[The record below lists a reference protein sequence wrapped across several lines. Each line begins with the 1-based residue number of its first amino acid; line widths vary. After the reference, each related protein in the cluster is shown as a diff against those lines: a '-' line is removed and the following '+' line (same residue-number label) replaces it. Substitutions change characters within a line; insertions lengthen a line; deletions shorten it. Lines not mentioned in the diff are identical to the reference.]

1 MSSRTSTDPAR
12 AFCGFG
18 TTFESPTDWSAD
30 AFRRW
35 VGLRFGLPVQLSH
48 DVVISSAGVFKEI
61 GWVTDS
67 ALVDE
72 SSIHPG
78 GLLVLGH
85 LHAGVVGDRVLE
97 DVNNPHPRR
106 PRWGLS
112 LGARVHR
119 EGGTVTLALPEELSV
134 TLRPAHRRAM
144 ILGVGDRAREVWDV
158 LVTCQPTPGQVT

>member
-1 MSSRTSTDPAR
+1 MSSRTSTDPPR

-18 TTFESPTDWSAD
+18 TTFESPGDWSAD

-35 VGLRFGLPVQLSH
+35 VGLRFGLPVQLSR
-48 DVVISSAGVFKEI
+48 DVVISSAGVFREI

-97 DVNNPHPRR
+97 DVRNPHPRR
-106 PRWGLS
+106 PRWGLVP
-112 LGARVHR
+112 GR
-119 EGGTVTLALPEELSV
+119 EGGTVTLALPEEVSV
-134 TLRPAHRRAM
+134 TLRAAHRRAL
-144 ILGVGDRAREVWDV
+144 ILGVGDRAREAWDV
-158 LVTCQPTPGQVT
+158 LVISQPAGPAR